1 LIDLA
6 AAELV
11 RLQIDGPHWQD
22 DAGLKDRLAA
32 ALSQR
37 IGRNPNLHRYRQAV
51 KPNWVTRHR
60 LELERK
66 RLSIGT

>member
-11 RLQIDGPHWQD
+11 RLRIDGPHWQD
-22 DAGLKDRLAA
+22 DAGLKERLVA

-37 IGRNPNLHRYRQAV
+37 IGRNPNLHRFRQEV
-51 KPNWVTRHR
+51 KPNWVTRNR
-60 LELERK
+60 LELERR
-66 RLSIGT
+66 RLSMGT